1 MKNINVFNSLSTR
14 THVRW
19 LRCLSVV
26 VALAA
31 AGLAHAQKISA
42 LPASIIVYS
51 NQTVNTAFTLDGW
64 DGSNVVVTVGG
75 AATNLLSLYSV
86 TPASSAA
93 TNRTLSTTGA
103 IVGGPLTLS
112 LAAGETPSAVH
123 TDTDTVDVT
132 VREQPTVTY
141 STTNGFH
148 SGHIDQNSTAAT
160 LTVTTNTVATL
171 LWGKHSNTTLFPST
185 NIFPRAGAVFGLIP
199 KVGQAGVDTFTIYVT
214 DTFGGW
220 TNSISVSLTV
230 MAVPIVNN
238 FLDPVEF
245 DEDKTGTNTFSISY
259 GGNTNELTY
268 SATFSPTTLIETY
281 TFRYVAGSSSNLFLE
296 LRPYAN
302 ANGDATCTFV
312 VSNGAHAKT
321 NTFDITVNPVPDPT
335 SINGLPAEIIL
346 SNKSPWTNVFSSVSF
361 SDPDDDKPDKEKL
374 DVYVRE
380 SQLQIVFTGSTASVI
395 SYLDKTLAQQ
405 TTWIQ
410 AVTLKAAENLFGN
423 VGTTNDIPVRV
434 SASSR
439 NDHLAVTNTMLVHLF
454 FENTPPEFV
463 VNIAPGQSE
472 MNELQT
478 RTPFTLSSITDP
490 DDTQTSFRLSLFLP
504 PGYEQYGSLSKNVGT
519 PIPPA
524 GGVLGTGNRADLD
537 LILRNTQFTAAEGVL
552 LDTSIPIYFV
562 FELYDGFDTTTKTNT
577 ITLNQ
582 LRRPP
587 VINLGNG
594 APKDIFITSAA
605 PTAKPYSLVYV
616 TDPDEAGNQ
625 PVNATLSVSP
635 DIGNFDLLTRGNMA
649 TLQSPSGL
657 STLLRSAIFTPY
669 PGALDG
675 IAVGQSVSARLTLR
689 ATDETGLSDIDS
701 DVVIHIE
708 RVNAAPALGVPEEQ
722 PVLFSK
728 GIVIRPFADVTLT
741 SDDTNAVTFAFSI
754 DDPAKGAFGNVDVT
768 PSGFTAQGA
777 GSYAITTTNIAHIL
791 NLATNI
797 TFTPSGTY
805 PFPPDDPSGTL
816 FTLSAKDYQLLTTT
830 RTLAIQVQDPPRNWL
845 VTKQVNDGTPG
856 TFQHALAHFANNDV
870 ITFALPSYPATIRMS
885 LSHPVIET
893 GQTLTIK
900 GPGADLLTISG
911 DADGNGTPDRQIL
924 AIDSPVTIE
933 GVTFSHGTAPLG
945 GALAILSANGK
956 LTLRNVVIQDSVATQ
971 YGGAIDVYGGWLSTE
986 GCAFLRNRVTAV
998 GYGGGAIS
1006 TYTDY
1011 DIGITNTLFDS
1022 NVQLS
1027 LNGAGG
1033 AIFAE
1038 LIDGSLDDFAAIEIV
1053 HCTFAG
1059 NLDASVD
1066 YTASSIYAGSGTYVF
1081 PLNTIFADDPLT
1093 RTLNLDSGAGI
1104 WSMGG
1109 NICDDST
1116 YVPNQQQGPDGSY
1129 SNYLLD
1135 FDVDRLSTDAKL
1147 APLDASSSVL
1157 PYRMPLTNSPAIGFA
1172 KQSTATV
1179 LDQRGLLRIP
1189 GLQGSGASG
1198 AIDPAAVSWPTIT
1211 EIQLSGETGD
1221 TDRFIELFA
1230 PRKGQN
1236 VNLADYK
1243 LFVNGV
1249 AVHEFGRGQLALT
1262 NNVYTQ
1268 LASSATIP
1276 ASYILSPGR
1285 GVVVVFPKGVIADF
1299 TGFSPLN
1306 PTPVVRGSIVTNA
1319 TEFAKHLSSKGRG
1332 SVSVAK
1338 SQADAPIVR
1347 QTFLTVFND
1356 PASVAG
1362 TGRLDTAHNSIASA
1376 PQSRGFA
1383 FLPHSSVSVEPF
1395 NGWRGRPVTTS
1406 GAVLLQSPGATVDGT
1421 PFGLTNATPLAIDD
1435 AVQLTE
1441 DEVGLFDV
1449 LRNDY
1454 DADGNDRLVIVDV
1467 SPLSDPNVGD
1477 APSALSALGAAVTI
1491 LPSAIPLRGTAF
1503 SYDPRHAPV
1512 FQALPVGVE
1521 ILDTFHYEVIDF
1533 GSGVVDAIAS
1543 GTSSNTVVTVRN
1555 HRLSTGE
1562 TNHLAGASVI
1572 DYIGSFEVTV
1582 VDEDT
1587 FTIPVPFSGAAAVPG
1602 TWQTASP
1609 RSPTAR
1615 SEASVTVRVTGV
1627 NDAPTVGGDVVTNV
1641 TEASTVRIMVRPEFA
1656 NMPLSLPSDPVPPPT
1671 PNPASLLS
1679 NDSDVDTDETWQ
1691 TLRLIGIMPSVHAID
1706 SYSGTPGEAPV
1717 TVHAPSHGLASGTEI
1732 LIANYGGH
1740 PSYNG
1745 YHAVTVLDA
1754 DTFTLPIFYVD
1765 NHASKGVWVVL
1776 DESNRYHVVTDK
1788 GATVNLTLRADPRE
1802 DHIIYDASTSAF
1814 LNTLAEGE
1822 RYTNRFYQAVVD
1834 SHGAIGVGPIDIVVV
1849 GLNDTPVARPD
1860 PEGLSILNPLLTPSN
1875 TLEQVLSSGLDILY
1889 TLPPASNTP
1898 GRIDVQALD
1907 LSGTLPGTLV
1917 LPNLWSTDEDTLIA
1931 IHTNSLLANDSD
1943 IDTIDVLEVIAVAAT
1958 SREGAALALVGDEI
1972 RYNPASSVAL
1982 QALARDERVI
1992 DTFSITV
1999 SDRMTGGT
2007 VTSLVAVLVIGLNDT
2022 PVARPDALTLSEDE
2036 RVSFNPITHPTGTPA
2051 LHDRDLDM
2059 NGTLPDD
2066 LLTVLVASN
2075 LLTVGEAR
2083 VDLETLLATYDATV
2097 SERLNQLADWQE
2109 YSDSFNYTISDNSF
2123 LFAVDDSFY
2132 VPAETVGRNLDV
2144 LANDRDF
2151 TPFASTLT
2159 IVDVGPALMGG
2170 TVSIAPDGKSLVYDS
2185 PAGPACDDYFRY
2197 VVENEIGNRRSAR
2210 VLVRSV
2216 TPPLNG
2222 ILGAASD
2229 HAAVAYGET
2238 AVLNVRANDNTLPLS
2253 GAELSLLTN
2262 IWDSSVSGQPVPSGN
2277 VFLFT
2282 ATNGMTPLTFTYGV
2296 TAGGTSVAQ
2305 ADVRVDVIDRRGTL
2319 YVKNDT
2325 FSVQPGSVSNT
2336 LEVLS
2341 NDSLVTGSTDALR
2354 IATLIDPALFGTA
2367 VVDAAARRLV
2377 YTPNEGFI
2385 GVENLRYLATDTIG
2399 GTGTGVVSI
2408 IVGKIDTVIDFFTVE
2423 AKTNDLGITLDVL
2436 ANDRV
2441 QPFGTNALTL
2451 VSVTPGNTAI
2461 GTLSVAASGK
2471 QLLFMPSNTVGQA
2484 DFVYVVADG
2493 TARMATGSVTI
2504 ATVPSGSY
2512 ANTDRFVVRGGGSA
2526 YELDVLAN
2534 DRSYPEEGKSYT
2546 LVSIGTDAEAPSA
2559 GGTVS
2564 VVSNRLSYTPVP
2576 GFIGQESFT
2585 YTMSDSVATDSAWV
2599 TVTVTPGDLF
2609 ANADAFDVFY
2619 ARESGAPSVRAF
2631 TLPVTFNDRIQP
2643 ALGQSVQIVGLGV
2656 GPNAPDHAGVVTI
2669 SSDGL
2674 SLVYEPTDVP
2684 SPAYVERF
2692 TYEISDGA
2700 ERRASGQV
2708 EVRVLNRAN
2717 TLGALVQDDAFTV
2730 LRSSVNNT
2738 LPLLS
2743 NDFAQ
2748 PGTAAGWVITTN
2760 SATAYNGTVSISGA
2774 NVLYTP
2780 PVGFVGIDTFTYSVN
2795 DGFGG
2800 TGSATVRV
2808 QVGALPTLPDLF
2820 VALSG
2825 SQSNDFDVVAND
2837 VLFDTYAGE
2846 YTLADVFGA
2855 TQGGTVT
2862 LSPSNTVSY
2871 APATA
2876 YAGIYPYTETFL
2888 YTVHDDASGIVTG
2901 VVQVVV
2907 HEQGSDQSTTTVT
2920 MRVLGRNDI
2929 PVILN
2934 NPPNPTVTDKDAPQP
2949 FTGVTLI
2956 EVDQQTLEPLDVTVS
2971 LDDAAKGIFRELG
2984 GFVDLGNGRY
2994 GLVGATAAAATT
3006 NLRNLVFVPTEN
3018 RITVPQTEPVLFTLV
3033 VTDNKS
3039 DPLTDTQTVVRVTAV
3054 NDAPV
3059 ITGTRAGQT
3068 VYAAMPIRLF
3078 SSVTITEVDDLTIQP
3093 LAVTVQLSNA
3103 ANGVLQNLG
3112 SFVSLGGGAYRAT
3125 GLTAAQV
3132 TQQLR
3137 ALEFLYGAGL
3147 VTANQPQLTVFTLTV
3162 EDAFAP
3168 PVADSQ
3174 TSVWAYSPAE
3184 GALLPTESV
3193 LRSTF
3198 GFSVD
3203 ICQDFAVGGSPG
3215 ANVNGTD
3222 SGSAV
3227 VYRLV
3232 PGTTNTWEQWR
3243 QLQPPGVDAND
3254 QFGYAVSI
3262 SDSLIAVGAIEDEVS
3277 ASAVGVVYL
3286 FGRNVGGVD
3295 NWGLLR
3301 RLAPTNLPAGSR
3313 FGLSVDVSG
3322 DLLAVGAPRATLSGS
3337 SPAEGAVLLFG
3348 RNVTGPDAWGEI
3360 MRWEP
3365 RAQTSIECGWSVAL
3379 DSDRLVTGAPRN
3391 KTGTPASSPKGA
3403 VFCFGR
3409 DTGGVGAWGLSQT
3422 IRLGAVTN
3430 VDNFGYSVSLKGTLL
3445 AVGAPTAQVPGGA
3458 ISAAGVVYLFAP
3470 DVGGAWAQ
3478 ATRLDAAADGEV
3490 RYGQSVSLSSD
3501 LLLVG
3506 APGSWATA
3514 VRGSAYLYRRTA
3526 TDGSGWLL
3534 AERLMNPQPETSA
3547 HFANAVS
3554 LCRTVA
3560 IVGTVDGIYDRYT
3573 PNDSAYMYR
3582 FKFNN
3587 APVVVTPL
3595 DDQMTEWGA
3604 PFTYTIPDGV
3614 FADPDVYDVLTV
3626 VPVLPTTGHGLTVA
3640 GMTLSGTPT
3649 VLGRVPVEVTATDA
3663 SGDVGVEPFDV
3674 VVLVDGILLDNTPRN
3689 LWNVLHFGK
3698 DAANPALE
3706 ATLWGGAANT
3716 DGDTKDNDTEYAFG
3730 GVPTVAD
3737 ASALLTLDPAPGG
3750 NLLITYVRRK
3760 DDPALSFTLQGSPTL
3775 APPVWD
3781 DVVMFTLEEHFTPL
3795 STSYERV
3802 EVLINAPLAGPSMFF
3817 RVLVT
3822 P

>member
-1 MKNINVFNSLSTR
+1 MKNTNVFNSLSTR
-14 THVRW
+14 TPVQW
-19 LRCLSVV
+19 LRCISVV

-31 AGLAHAQKISA
+31 AGLAHAQRISS
-42 LPASIIVYS
+42 LPASISVYE
-51 NQTVNTAFTLDGW
+51 NQTVTTAFDLTGW
-64 DGSNVVVTVGG
+64 NGSNVAVTVSGPATALLTSYSVSPSSGTATARNLVIQGGTVGG
-75 AATNLLSLYSV
+75 
-86 TPASSAA
+86 PQ
-93 TNRTLSTTGA
+93 R
-103 IVGGPLTLS
+103 LTLEAS
-112 LAAGETPSAVH
+112 ESPTAVN
-123 TDTDTVDVT
+123 TDTDSVDVT
-132 VREQPTVTY
+132 VLAQPVVAY
-141 STTNGFH
+141 SSTNGFH
-148 SGHIDQNSTAAT
+148 SGHIDQDSTTAT
-160 LTVTTNTVATL
+160 LTVTHNSAATV
-171 LWGKHSNTTLFPST
+171 LWGKHSNTALFPSS
-185 NIFPRAGAVFGLIP
+185 NIYPSGNTFALIP
-199 KVGQAGVDTFTIYVT
+199 NAGKIGTDTFTIYAS
-214 DTFGGW
+214 DSGGGW
-220 TNSISVSLTV
+220 TNSITVALTVAPVPIIKIPAPTSVSF
-230 MAVPIVNN
+230 N
-238 FLDPVEF
+238 
-245 DEDKTGTNTFSISY
+245 EDKPGTNRLTIAY
-259 GGNTNELTY
+259 GPETNLLTIV
-268 SATFSPTTLIETY
+268 ATFSPNTLIQSHEFLAIGGNSTNLMLVMHPFANENG
-281 TFRYVAGSSSNLFLE
+281 TATATLVASDGIHF
-296 LRPYAN
+296 
-302 ANGDATCTFV
+302 
-312 VSNGAHAKT
+312 KT
-321 NTFDITVNPVPDPT
+321 NTFNITVNPVPDPPAI
-335 SINGLPAEIIL
+335 SGLPIDILL
-346 SNKSPWTNVFSSVSF
+346 SNKAPWTNVFSSVSF
-361 SDPDDDKPDKEKL
+361 SDPDDAHPDVEHL
-374 DVYVRE
+374 DVSVRD
-380 SQLQIVFTGSTASVI
+380 SRLQIVFANSTASSI
-395 SYLDKTLAQQ
+395 YSIGKTLSFQND
-405 TTWIQ
+405 WITNI
-410 AVTLKAAENLFGN
+410 TLKAANSLFGV
-423 VGTTNDIPVRV
+423 VGTTSDVPVV
-434 SASSR
+434 VTATSQP
-439 NDHLAVTNTMLVHLF
+439 DHLAVTNTMIVHLF
-454 FENTPPEFV
+454 FQNTPPEFV
-463 VNIAPGQSE
+463 IGIAPGQGE
-472 MNELQT
+472 MYELET
-478 RTPFTLSSITDP
+478 RNPFTLSSITDT
-490 DDTQTSFRLSLFLP
+490 DDTQTSFRLSLFLA
-504 PGYEQYGSLSKNVGT
+504 PGYEQYGALSKNGGT

-524 GGVLGTGNRADLD
+524 GGVIGTGNRAQLD
-537 LILRNTQFTAAEGVL
+537 NLLLNVQFTAGEGVL
-552 LDTSIPIYFV
+552 LETEAPIYFV
-562 FELYDGFDTTTKTNT
+562 FELYDGFDTTTKTNA
-577 ITLNQ
+577 IKLKQ

-616 TDPDEAGNQ
+616 TDPDEGGNQ
-625 PVNATLSVSP
+625 DVSAVLSASP
-635 DIGNFDLLTRGNMA
+635 NIGSFDLTTVTEMA
-649 TLQSPSGL
+649 IPKNPAAL
-657 STLLRSAIFTPY
+657 SALLRGAIFTPDA
-669 PGALDG
+669 GALNG
-675 IAVGQSVSARLTLR
+675 IAVGQSVSARLTLTV
-689 ATDETGLSDIDS
+689 TDETGLADTDNE
-701 DVVIHIE
+701 VVIHIE

-722 PVLFSK
+722 PVLFSP
-728 GIVIRPFADVTLT
+728 GTVFRPFADVTL
-741 SDDTNAVTFAFSI
+741 SCDDTNAVTFAFSI

-777 GSYAITTTNIAHIL
+777 GSYAITTTNMAHIL
-791 NLATNI
+791 NLVTNI
-797 TFTPSGTY
+797 TFTPSTTY
-805 PFPPDDPSGTL
+805 PFPPDDPSGTI
-816 FTLSAKDYQLLTTT
+816 FTLSAKDYQLLTST

-856 TFQHALAHFANNDV
+856 SFQHALEHFANNDV

-933 GVTFSHGTAPLG
+933 GITFSHGTAPVG
-945 GALAILSANGK
+945 GAFAILSANGK
-956 LTLRNVVIQDSVATQ
+956 LALRNVVIQDSVATQ
-971 YGGAIDVYGGWLSTE
+971 YGGAIDVYGGLLTAD
-986 GCAFLRNRVTAV
+986 GCAFLRNKVTSE

-1033 AIFAE
+1033 AIFSE
-1038 LIDGSLDDFAAIEIV
+1038 LIDGSLDDFAVLEIV

-1059 NLDASVD
+1059 NLDASLN

-1135 FDVDRLSTDAKL
+1135 SDVDRLSQDAKL
-1147 APLDASSSVL
+1147 APLDSSSSIL

-1172 KQSTATV
+1172 KPSTGTV
-1179 LDQRGLLRIP
+1179 LDQRGLQRIP

-1262 NNVYTQ
+1262 NNVYTE

-1276 ASYILSPGR
+1276 ASYILTPGR
-1285 GVVVVFPKGVIADF
+1285 GVVIVFPKGVTADF

-1319 TEFAKHLSSKGRG
+1319 TEFAKYLSSKGRG
-1332 SVSVAK
+1332 SVAVAK
-1338 SQADAPIVR
+1338 SQTDAPIVR

-1356 PASVAG
+1356 PDSVSG

-1383 FLPHSSVSVEPF
+1383 FLPHSSVSLQPF

-1406 GAVLLQSPGATVDGT
+1406 GAVLLQSPGATVEGT

-1435 AVQLTE
+1435 AMQLTE

-1449 LRNDY
+1449 LQNDY

-1491 LPSAIPLRGTAF
+1491 LPSATPLRGTAF
-1503 SYDPRHAPV
+1503 AYDPRLAPV

-1521 ILDTFHYEVIDF
+1521 ILDTFHYEVIDI
-1533 GSGVVDAIAS
+1533 GSAAVDAIAD
-1543 GTSSNTVVTVRN
+1543 GTSSNTWVTALN
-1555 HRLSTGE
+1555 HRLNSGDFVV
-1562 TNHLAGASVI
+1562 LSGASVAA
-1572 DYIGSFEVTV
+1572 YNGVFEVTYL
-1582 VDEDT
+1582 DEDT
-1587 FTIPVPFSGAAAVPG
+1587 FAIPVPFETIAAAPG
-1602 TWQTASP
+1602 VWETVLP
-1609 RSPTAR
+1609 RTPSAR
-1615 SEASVTVRVTGV
+1615 SEATVTVRVTGV
-1627 NDAPTVGGDVVTNV
+1627 NDAPTVGRDVVTNV
-1641 TEASTVRIMVRPEFA
+1641 TEASKVRIMVRPEFA

-1671 PNPASLLS
+1671 PNPAHLLD
-1679 NDSDVDTDETWQ
+1679 NDSDVDSDETWQ
-1691 TLRLIGIMPSVHAID
+1691 SLRLIGVMASVHGID
-1706 SYSGTPGEAPV
+1706 SYSGTPGETPV
-1717 TVHAPSHGLASGTEI
+1717 TVHSPSHGLASGTVI
-1732 LIANYGGH
+1732 LLANYGGH

-1745 YHAVTVLDA
+1745 YHTVTVVDA
-1754 DTFTLPIFYVD
+1754 DTFTLPIFFVD
-1765 NHASKGVWVVL
+1765 DHVNKGVWVVL
-1776 DESNRYHVVTDK
+1776 NESNRYNIVTDQ
-1788 GATVNLTLRADPRE
+1788 GATVSLTLRAHPRE

-1822 RYTNRFYQAVVD
+1822 IYTNRFYQAVVD
-1834 SHGAIGVGPIDIVVV
+1834 SHGAIGIGPIDIVVV

-1860 PEGLSILNPLLTPSN
+1860 PEGLSVLASLVTPTR
-1875 TLEQVLSSGLDILY
+1875 TLENVLTTGLDILY

-1907 LSGTLPGTLV
+1907 LTGTLLGTLV
-1917 LPNLWSTDEDTLIA
+1917 LSNLWSTDEDTMITLA
-1931 IHTNSLLANDSD
+1931 TQDLLVNDSD
-1943 IDTIDVLEVIAVAAT
+1943 IDTKDDLTVSAVDGFSRQGAT
-1958 SREGAALALVGDEI
+1958 VSLSGNQI
-1972 RYNPASSVAL
+1972 TYNPAAAIPL
-1982 QALARDERVI
+1982 QMLAREERVL
-1992 DTFSITV
+1992 DTFKIRVT
-1999 SDRMTGGT
+1999 DGMTGGT
-2007 VTSLVAVLVIGLNDT
+2007 VTSLVSVLVIGLNDT
-2022 PVARPDALTLSEDE
+2022 PVARPDALTLTEDE
-2036 RVSFNPITHPTGTPA
+2036 RISFNPINYPEDRPE
-2051 LHDRDLDM
+2051 LHDYDLDITRM
-2059 NGTLPDD
+2059 LPDD
-2066 LLTVLVASN
+2066 RLSVLTVSN
-2075 LLTVGEAR
+2075 LITIGEAR
-2083 VDLETLLATYDATV
+2083 VDLEALLATYDATV

-2109 YSDSFNYTISDNSF
+2109 YTDTFNYTISDNSF
-2123 LFAVDDSFY
+2123 LFVMDDSFY
-2132 VPAETVGRNLDV
+2132 VPAESVGRSLDV

-2159 IVDVGPALMGG
+2159 IVDVGPALRGG
-2170 TVSIAPDGKSLVYDS
+2170 TVTIAPDGKSLLYNS

-2197 VVENEIGNRRSAR
+2197 VVENEVGNRRSAR

-2222 ILGAASD
+2222 ILGSAND

-2253 GAELSLLTN
+2253 GTELSLLTN
-2262 IWDSSVSGQPVPSGN
+2262 IWLSSVSGQPVASGN

-2282 ATNGMTPLTFTYGV
+2282 ATNGMSPLTFTYGV
-2296 TAGGTSVAQ
+2296 TAGGTSVSH
-2305 ADVRVDVIDRRGTL
+2305 ADVTVDIIDRRGTL
-2319 YVKNDT
+2319 HVKNDT
-2325 FSVQPGSVSNT
+2325 FSVQPGSVSNA

-2341 NDSLVTGSTDALR
+2341 NDNLVTGSTAALR
-2354 IATLIDPALFGTA
+2354 IATLLDPAQFGTA
-2367 VVDAAARRLV
+2367 TVNPTARTLV
-2377 YTPNEGFI
+2377 YTPNADFI
-2385 GVENLRYLATDTIG
+2385 GVETLRYLATDTIG

-2408 IVGKIDTVIDFFTVE
+2408 VVGKIDTVIDFFTVE
-2423 AKTNDLGITLDVL
+2423 AETNDLGIALDVL

-2451 VSVTPGNTAI
+2451 VSVTPPNTPI
-2461 GTLSVAASGK
+2461 GTLTVSGSGK
-2471 QLLFMPSNTVGQA
+2471 HLLFMPSNTVGQA
-2484 DFVYVVADG
+2484 DFVYVVADS
-2493 TARMATGSVTI
+2493 TARMATGTVTI

-2526 YELDVLAN
+2526 YTLDVLAN
-2534 DRSYPEEGKSYT
+2534 DRSYPEYGKSYT
-2546 LVSIGTDAEAPSA
+2546 LVSIGTGAEAPSA

-2564 VVSNRLSYTPVP
+2564 VVSNRLSYTPLP
-2576 GFIGQESFT
+2576 GFVGQESFT

-2619 ARESGAPSVRAF
+2619 ARESGATSARAF

-2643 ALGQSVQIVGLGV
+2643 ALGQSVQITGLGV
-2656 GPNAPDHAGVVTI
+2656 GANAPDHAGRVTI
-2669 SSDGL
+2669 STDGL

-2708 EVRVLNRAN
+2708 EVRVLNRVN

-2738 LPLLS
+2738 LPLLR

-2748 PGTAAGWVITTN
+2748 PGSAAGWVITTN
-2760 SATAYNGTVSISGA
+2760 SPTAYNGTVSISGA

-2780 PVGFVGIDTFTYSVN
+2780 PEGFVGIDTFTYSVN
-2795 DGFGG
+2795 DGLGG

-2808 QVGALPTLPDLF
+2808 KVGALPTMPDLF

-2837 VLFDTYAGE
+2837 VLFETYAGE
-2846 YTLADVFGA
+2846 YTLAEVLG
-2855 TQGGTVT
+2855 TTHGGTVM
-2862 LSPSNTVSY
+2862 LSPSNTVLY
-2871 APATA
+2871 APAVS
-2876 YAGIYPYTETFL
+2876 YVGLYPYTESFS
-2888 YTVHDDASGIVTG
+2888 YTVLDDAGGVVTG
-2901 VVQVVV
+2901 LVQVVV
-2907 HEQGSDQSTTTVT
+2907 HQTGSDQSMTDVT
-2920 MRVLGRNDI
+2920 LRVLGRNDI
-2929 PVILN
+2929 PVLLN
-2934 NPPNPTVTDKDAPQP
+2934 TPPNPTITDKETTQP

-2971 LDDAAKGIFRELG
+2971 LDDAVKGVLRELG
-2984 GFVDLGNGRY
+2984 SFVDLGNGRY
-2994 GLVGATAAAATT
+2994 GLVGATAAAATA
-3006 NLRNLVFVPTEN
+3006 NLHNLLFVPTEN
-3018 RITVPQTEPVLFTLV
+3018 RITVPQTEPVRFTLV

-3039 DPLTDTQTVVRVTAV
+3039 APLTDTQTVVRVTSV

-3059 ITGTRAGQT
+3059 IAGTRAGQT
-3068 VYAAMPIRLF
+3068 VYAAIPIRLF
-3078 SSVTITEVDDLTIQP
+3078 SSVTITEVDNLTIQP

-3103 ANGVLQNLG
+3103 ANGILQNLG

-3125 GLTAAQV
+3125 GLTAAQA

-3168 PVADSQ
+3168 PVTDNQ

-3203 ICQDFAVGGSPG
+3203 ICQNFAVGGAPG
-3215 ANVNGTD
+3215 ANANGTD

-3232 PGTTNTWEQWR
+3232 PGTTNTWQQWR
-3243 QLQPPGVDAND
+3243 QLQPPGVEAND

-3262 SDSLIAVGAIEDEVS
+3262 SDSLIAVGAIEDEVG
-3277 ASAVGVVYL
+3277 ASEVGVVYL
-3286 FGRNVGGVD
+3286 FGRDVGGTD

-3313 FGLSVDVSG
+3313 FGFSVDVSG

-3348 RNVTGPDAWGEI
+3348 RNVSGPDAWGEI

-3391 KTGTPASSPKGA
+3391 KTGTPVSSPKGA

-3409 DTGGVGAWGLSQT
+3409 DAGGVGAWGLSQT

-3430 VDNFGYSVSLKGTLL
+3430 VDNFGYSVSMKGTLL
-3445 AVGAPTAQVPGGA
+3445 AVGSPTAQVPGGA
-3458 ISAAGVVYLFAP
+3458 IYAAGVVYLFAP

-3478 ATRLDAAADGEV
+3478 AARLDARADGEV

-3501 LLLVG
+3501 LLLIG

-3526 TDGSGWLL
+3526 TDGSSWLL
-3534 AERLMNPQPETSA
+3534 TERLMNPQPESSA

-3554 LCRTVA
+3554 LCQTVA

-3595 DDQMTEWGA
+3595 ADQMAEWNE
-3604 PFTYTIPDGV
+3604 PFSYTVPDGV
-3614 FADPDVYDVLTV
+3614 FADPDLYDVLTV
-3626 VPVLPTTGHGLTVA
+3626 VPILPTTGHGLSVA
-3640 GMTLSGTPT
+3640 GMTVSGTPT
-3649 VLGRVPVEVTATDA
+3649 ALGRVPVEVTATDA
-3663 SGDVGVEPFDV
+3663 SGDIGVEAFDV
-3674 VVLVDGILLDNTPRN
+3674 VVLVNGVLLDNTPRN
-3689 LWNVLHFGK
+3689 LWNLEHFGK

-3706 ATLWGGAANT
+3706 ATLWGGAANM

-3730 GVPTVAD
+3730 GVPTVPD
-3737 ASALLTLDPAPGG
+3737 ASALLTLEAAPDG

-3760 DDPALSFTLQGSPTL
+3760 DDPALSYTLQGSPTL

-3781 DVVMFTLEEHFTPL
+3781 DVVAVTVREQFISLG
-3795 STSYERV
+3795 TSYERV
-3802 EVLINAPLAGPSMFF
+3802 EVTISTPLAGPSMFF

>member
-1 MKNINVFNSLSTR
+1 MKKNLMVQFAGVVCLLAGLTWGGTVAVTPAAKTYLQTELTVGTPVSLRITLNGWGDTNLTVS
-14 THVRW
+14 
-19 LRCLSVV
+19 
-26 VALAA
+26 A
-31 AGLAHAQKISA
+31 AGGGSIFGNVSVEPAGGTQETDRVLFLTPRGVAGSTTVTVTATGGGSA
-42 LPASIIVYS
+42 SNTVSLTVTPVPVVTGLPATVSFNEDTTLTNAFVVEYWGSATGLTFNALIDTSPALIQS
-51 NQTVNTAFTLDGW
+51 ATISGNGTNQTLTLKPYENAY
-64 DGSNVVVTVGG
+64 GSTTVRVVTADSVFAKTNSILVRVLPVADGITVSDWPTAPIRLNVGG
-75 AATNLLSLYSV
+75 MPTNRVFSAVTITDPDHLAYKNGTSNEYLKASADVNNVSIHFSDSQGSATTSLTTGSTPLNVTTWVRSLSLYPPESSYAPIGQVITNTLTLIVYGDGHNDMLSV
-86 TPASSAA
+86 TKTVPVLLLNPNHPPQYIPSVSPSSLREGQTISPFSLSQLFDQDAIHTTFSLRLFVKPEHAA
-93 TNRTLSTTGA
+93 
-103 IVGGPLTLS
+103 
-112 LAAGETPSAVH
+112 LA
-123 TDTDTVDVT
+123 TV
-132 VREQPTVTY
+132 
-141 STTNGFH
+141 
-148 SGHIDQNSTAAT
+148 NSTATLYGNESDLNSQLNTIGFTAVNGGISTVTTNVTVYYVLSDSIDYVTNSVTLTINAITTAPVINGIDELSSYYSINDTETLCPFPTVIPYDTDQGGQQRLSASFSVSDPTLGGFTYQEDPVLNFSLRSQADLQAALRQLKFVPIVGALPIGTSAEVRLT
-160 LTVTTNTVATL
+160 LTVTD
-171 LWGKHSNTTLFPST
+171 ST
-185 NIFPRAGAVFGLIP
+185 
-199 KVGQAGVDTFTIYVT
+199 
-214 DTFGGW
+214 
-220 TNSISVSLTV
+220 
-230 MAVPIVNN
+230 
-238 FLDPVEF
+238 
-245 DEDKTGTNTFSISY
+245 
-259 GGNTNELTY
+259 
-268 SATFSPTTLIETY
+268 
-281 TFRYVAGSSSNLFLE
+281 
-296 LRPYAN
+296 
-302 ANGDATCTFV
+302 
-312 VSNGAHAKT
+312 
-321 NTFDITVNPVPDPT
+321 
-335 SINGLPAEIIL
+335 
-346 SNKSPWTNVFSSVSF
+346 
-361 SDPDDDKPDKEKL
+361 
-374 DVYVRE
+374 
-380 SQLQIVFTGSTASVI
+380 
-395 SYLDKTLAQQ
+395 
-405 TTWIQ
+405 
-410 AVTLKAAENLFGN
+410 
-423 VGTTNDIPVRV
+423 
-434 SASSR
+434 
-439 NDHLAVTNTMLVHLF
+439 
-454 FENTPPEFV
+454 
-463 VNIAPGQSE
+463 
-472 MNELQT
+472 
-478 RTPFTLSSITDP
+478 
-490 DDTQTSFRLSLFLP
+490 
-504 PGYEQYGSLSKNVGT
+504 
-519 PIPPA
+519 
-524 GGVLGTGNRADLD
+524 
-537 LILRNTQFTAAEGVL
+537 
-552 LDTSIPIYFV
+552 
-562 FELYDGFDTTTKTNT
+562 
-577 ITLNQ
+577 
-582 LRRPP
+582 
-587 VINLGNG
+587 
-594 APKDIFITSAA
+594 
-605 PTAKPYSLVYV
+605 
-616 TDPDEAGNQ
+616 
-625 PVNATLSVSP
+625 
-635 DIGNFDLLTRGNMA
+635 
-649 TLQSPSGL
+649 GL
-657 STLLRSAIFTPY
+657 STVNSSTRIQIT
-669 PGALDG
+669 
-675 IAVGQSVSARLTLR
+675 AVNQPPS
-689 ATDETGLSDIDS
+689 IK
-701 DVVIHIE
+701 
-708 RVNAAPALGVPEEQ
+708 VPQEQ
-722 PVLFSK
+722 PVLLPPN
-728 GIVIRPFADVTLT
+728 GDLRPFAGTTVTNDDLNSVTLT
-741 SDDTNAVTFAFSI
+741 ITLDNN
-754 DDPAKGAFGNVDVT
+754 AKGTLGNLG
-768 PSGFTAQGA
+768 GFA
-777 GSYAITTTNIAHIL
+777 YA
-791 NLATNI
+791 
-797 TFTPSGTY
+797 SGTY
-805 PFPPDDPSGTL
+805 TMSGSIGAINASLTNLTYAVNPQHLFPSDDPGGTV
-816 FTLSAKDYQLLTTT
+816 FTLEAEDYQIKLG
-830 RTLAIQVQDPPRNWL
+830 RAQVWVQIQDAPRNHL
-845 VTKQVNDGTPG
+845 VTKTANDGTPG
-856 TFQHALAHFANNDV
+856 SLLFALAHAANNDV
-870 ITFALPSYPATIRMS
+870 ITFALPQYPAVIRVPEAFGPLVLSTS
-885 LSHPVIET
+885 L
-893 GQTLTIK
+893 TLK

-911 DADGNGTPDRQIL
+911 DSDGDGDADGQIFVVQ
-924 AIDSPVTIE
+924 SRVTIE
-933 GVTFSHGTAPLG
+933 GLTLSQGYATLG
-945 GALAILSANGK
+945 GAVSVTETGT
-956 LTLRNVVIQDSVATQ
+956 LTLRSCAVTDCKADE
-971 YGGAIDVYGGWLSTE
+971 YGGAIDVE
-986 GCAFLRNRVTAV
+986 GALRLENCYLARNRVSET
-998 GYGGGAIS
+998 GGGGGAVS
-1006 TYTDY
+1006 FYTSHDSAMV
-1011 DIGITNTLFDS
+1011 NTTFAS
-1022 NVQLS
+1022 NRIDNAS
-1027 LNGAGG
+1027 GAGG
-1033 AIFAE
+1033 GAVNVERA
-1038 LIDGSLDDFAAIEIV
+1038 DGTIALVNVAV
-1053 HCTFAG
+1053 THCTFAG
-1059 NLDASVD
+1059 NADASGR
-1066 YTASSIYAGSGTYVF
+1066 ASAVYVV
-1081 PLNTIFADDPLT
+1081 
-1093 RTLNLDSGAGI
+1093 
-1104 WSMGG
+1104 GG
-1109 NICDDST
+1109 NTLATLKNNIFSDYSVLDGARNIDVTGNGDISSEGGNVCDDST
-1116 YVPNQQQGPDGSY
+1116 RTMFQQGGGTSVF
-1129 SNYLLD
+1129 LLTHTG
-1135 FDVDRLSTDAKL
+1135 DRTEVMPGLGALTQAKGDTTPSF
-1147 APLDASSSVL
+1147 PLQDL
-1157 PYRMPLTNSPAIGFA
+1157 SPALRLA
-1172 KQSTATV
+1172 QASEATT
-1179 LDQRGLLRIP
+1179 DQRGRIRRSQP
-1189 GLQGSGASG
+1189 GDSG
-1198 AIDPAAVSWPTIT
+1198 AIQQDADERVVIT
-1211 EIQLSGETGD
+1211 EIQLSAEAGD
-1221 TDRFIELFA
+1221 TDQFIEVFV
-1230 PRKGQN
+1230 PRDGQDVDLN
-1236 VNLADYK
+1236 GFK

-1249 AVHEFGRGQLALT
+1249 AVHEFGQGVLVLT
-1262 NNVYTQ
+1262 NNVHTTFAP
-1268 LASSATIP
+1268 ASGIP
-1276 ASYILSPGR
+1276 ASYLLAPGR
-1285 GVVVVFPKGVIADF
+1285 GVVIAFPKGETADF
-1299 TGFSPLN
+1299 TGFASLN
-1306 PTPVVRGSIVTNA
+1306 PTPVVRASIVTNA
-1319 TEFAKHLSSKGRG
+1319 AELALLLSSYGRG
-1332 SVSVAK
+1332 SVALAK
-1338 SQADAPIVR
+1338 SETAVPIVL

-1356 PASVAG
+1356 PDAESG
-1362 TGRLDTAHNSIASA
+1362 TNRLDTAHNSIVPA
-1376 PQSRGFA
+1376 PQSRGYA
-1383 FLPHSSVSVEPF
+1383 FIPHSSVSALIYG
-1395 NGWRGRPVTTS
+1395 GWKGLPSVTPS
-1406 GAVLLQSPGATVDGT
+1406 GVLLQSPGATVDGT
-1421 PFGLTNATPLAIDD
+1421 PFGLNNAFPQAASDVVSLSEDD
-1435 AVQLTE
+1435 
-1441 DEVGLFDV
+1441 VGTFDV
-1449 LRNDY
+1449 LGNDL

-1467 SPLSDPNVGD
+1467 STASQPATGEAATAS
-1477 APSALSALGAAVTI
+1477 SQLGATVTMT
-1491 LPSAIPLRGTAF
+1491 PASVPLQGSAF
-1503 SYDPRHAPV
+1503 SYDPRGSAAL
-1512 FQALPVGVE
+1512 QALPVGVE
-1521 ILDTFHYEVIDF
+1521 VLDTFYYEIIDI
-1533 GSGVVDAIAS
+1533 GSAAVDAIAA
-1543 GTSSNTVVTVRN
+1543 GTPSNTWVTAMN
-1555 HRLSTGE
+1555 HRLNTGD
-1562 TNHLAGASVI
+1562 SVVLFGVSAAA
-1572 DYIGSFEVTV
+1572 YNGEFEVTV
-1582 VDEDT
+1582 LDENT
-1587 FTIPVPFSGAAAVPG
+1587 FAIPVPFGSVAEEPG
-1602 TWQTASP
+1602 VWETVNP
-1609 RSPTAR
+1609 RTPSER
-1615 SEASVTVRVTGV
+1615 SEASVTIRVTGV
-1627 NDAPTVGGDVVTNV
+1627 NDAPTVGRDVVTNV

-1671 PNPASLLS
+1671 PNPAHLLD
-1679 NDSDVDTDETWQ
+1679 NDTDVDTDETWQ
-1691 TLRLIGIMPSVHAID
+1691 TLRLIGIMASVHAID
-1706 SYSGTPGEAPV
+1706 SYSGTPGEAPL

-1765 NHASKGVWVVL
+1765 NEAAKGVWVVL
-1776 DESNRYHVVTDK
+1776 DESNRYNVVTDK
-1788 GATVNLTLRADPRE
+1788 GATVALTLRADPRE
-1802 DHIIYDASTSAF
+1802 DNMIYDASTSAF
-1814 LNTLAEGE
+1814 LNTLAQGE
-1822 RYTNRFYQAVVD
+1822 LYTNRFYQAVVD
-1834 SHGAIGVGPIDIVVV
+1834 RHGAIGIGPIDIVVV

-1889 TLPPASNTP
+1889 TLPPASSTP

-1931 IHTNSLLANDSD
+1931 LHTISLLSNDSD
-1943 IDTIDVLEVIAVAAT
+1943 IDTIDVLEVTAVATT
-1958 SREGAALALVGDEI
+1958 SREGAALALVGGEI
-1972 RYNPASSVAL
+1972 RYNPAASAAL
-1982 QALARDERVI
+1982 QALAREERVI

-2007 VTSLVAVLVIGLNDT
+2007 VTSLVSVLVIGLNDT

-2036 RVSFNPITHPTGTPA
+2036 RVSFNPITHPTATPA
-2051 LHDRDLDM
+2051 LHDSDLDM

-2066 LLTVLVASN
+2066 LLTVLVVSN

-2123 LFAVDDSFY
+2123 LFVMDDSFY
-2132 VPAETVGRNLDV
+2132 VPAETVGRSLDV

-2197 VVENEIGNRRSAR
+2197 VVENEVGNRRSAR

-2325 FSVQPGSVSNT
+2325 FSVHPASVSNA

-2367 VVDAAARRLV
+2367 VVDVAARRLV

-2461 GTLSVAASGK
+2461 GTLSVGGSGK

-2484 DFVYVVADG
+2484 DFVYVVSDS
-2493 TARMATGSVTI
+2493 TARMATGTVSI

-2526 YELDVLAN
+2526 YTLDVLAN
-2534 DRSYPEEGKSYT
+2534 DRSYPEAGKSYT
-2546 LVSIGTDAEAPSA
+2546 LVSIGTGAEAPSA

-2585 YTMSDSVATDSAWV
+2585 YTMSDAVATDSAWV

-2619 ARESGAPSVRAF
+2619 ARESGATSARAF

-2643 ALGQSVQIVGLGV
+2643 ALGQSVQITGLGV
-2656 GPNAPDHAGVVTI
+2656 GPNAPDHAGRVTI

-2708 EVRVLNRAN
+2708 EVRVLNRVN

-2780 PVGFVGIDTFTYSVN
+2780 PEGFVGIDTFTYSVN
-2795 DGFGG
+2795 DGLGG

-2808 QVGALPTLPDLF
+2808 KVGALPTLPDLF

-2846 YTLADVFGA
+2846 YTLADVFGT

-2876 YAGIYPYTETFL
+2876 YAGLYPYTETFF

-2901 VVQVVV
+2901 VVDVVV
-2907 HEQGSDQSTTTVT
+2907 HEQGSDQSTTTVS

-2929 PVILN
+2929 PVIVN
-2934 NPPNPTVTDKDAPQP
+2934 NPPNPTITDKETSHP

-2971 LDDAAKGIFRELG
+2971 LDDAAKGVLRELG
-2984 GFVDLGNGRY
+2984 SFVDLGNGRY

-3006 NLRNLVFVPTEN
+3006 NLHNLLFVPTEN
-3018 RITVPQTEPVLFTLV
+3018 RITVPQTEPVRFTLV

-3039 DPLTDTQTVVRVTAV
+3039 APLTDTQTVVRVTAV

-3059 ITGTRAGQT
+3059 IAGTRAGQT

-3125 GLTAAQV
+3125 GLSAAQA

-3147 VTANQPQLTVFTLTV
+3147 VTANQPQLTVFTLTI

-3168 PVADSQ
+3168 PVTDNQ

-3184 GALLPTESV
+3184 SALLPTESV

-3203 ICQDFAVGGSPG
+3203 ICQNFAVGGAPG
-3215 ANVNGTD
+3215 ANANGTD

-3232 PGTTNTWEQWR
+3232 TGTTNTWEQWR
-3243 QLQPPGVDAND
+3243 QLQPPGVEAND

-3262 SDSLIAVGAIEDEVS
+3262 SENLIAVGAIDDEVGTS
-3277 ASAVGVVYL
+3277 EVGVVYL
-3286 FGRNVGGVD
+3286 FGRDVGGTD

-3301 RLAPTNLPAGSR
+3301 RLAPTNLPTGSR
-3313 FGLSVDVSG
+3313 FGMSVDVTG

-3348 RNVTGPDAWGEI
+3348 RNVSGPDAWGEI

-3391 KTGTPASSPKGA
+3391 KTGTPVSSPKGA

-3409 DTGGVGAWGLSQT
+3409 DVGGVGAWGLSQT

-3430 VDNFGYSVSLKGTLL
+3430 VDNFGYSVSMKGTLL

-3470 DVGGAWAQ
+3470 GAGGAWAQ
-3478 ATRLDAAADGEV
+3478 AAVLDAKADGEV
-3490 RYGQSVSLSSD
+3490 RFGQSVSLSSD

-3514 VRGSAYLYRRTA
+3514 VRGSAYLYRRTS
-3526 TDGSGWLL
+3526 TNGSGWLL
-3534 AERLMNPQPETSA
+3534 TERLMNPQPETSA
-3547 HFANAVS
+3547 HFASAVS
-3554 LCRTVA
+3554 LCQTVA
-3560 IVGTVDGIYDRYT
+3560 IVGAVDGIFDRYT
-3573 PNDSAYMYR
+3573 PNDTAYMYR

-3595 DDQMTEWGA
+3595 ADQMAEWGE
-3604 PFTYTIPDGV
+3604 PFAYTIPDGV
-3614 FADPDVYDVLTV
+3614 FEDPDVYDVLTV
-3626 VPVLPTTGHGLTVA
+3626 VSVLPTAGHGLTVA
-3640 GMTLSGTPT
+3640 GMNLSGTPT

-3663 SGDVGVEPFDV
+3663 SAASTMESFDV
-3674 VVLVDGILLDNTPRN
+3674 VVLVDGILLANTPRN
-3689 LWNVLHFGK
+3689 LWNLEYFGK

-3706 ATLWGGAANT
+3706 ATLWGGAANM
-3716 DGDTKDNDTEYAFG
+3716 DGDTKDNDQEYAFG
-3730 GVPTVAD
+3730 GDPKVSD
-3737 ASALLTLDPAPGG
+3737 SSALLTLSPAPGG
-3750 NLLITYVRRK
+3750 NLLLTYVRRK
-3760 DDPALSFTLQGSPTL
+3760 NDPALSYTLQGSPTL

-3781 DVVMFTLEEHFTPL
+3781 DVVAVTVREQFISLG
-3795 STSYERV
+3795 TSYERV
-3802 EVLINAPLAGPSMFF
+3802 EVTISTPLAGPSMFF